1 MIRKGNK
8 AVEARK
14 HPDFIA
20 IIDAADHFIKVGS
33 YLADDALRRAI
44 IKVFGEERLHEARA
58 SIENSLRN
66 YDKQKLHQ
74 TIMNRYEPDEKD
86 PVESARRGPRGKKD
100 EDLED
105 DGL

>member
-1 MIRKGNK
+1 MIRKT
-8 AVEARK
+8 AVEAWK
-14 HPDFIA
+14 HPDFVA

-33 YLADDALRRAI
+33 YLADDALRKAI
-44 IKVFGEERLHEARA
+44 IKVFGEEKLHEVRS

-86 PVESARRGPRGKKD
+86 QVEMGRRGVRGKKD
-100 EDLED
+100 DLEED
-105 DGL
+105 DEV